1 VLSDEALADE
11 LDPPGGLA
19 PTGDAVE
26 VFLRRWLANPLF
38 AGISPEADGFDE
50 RLRNTAAGLAASLRL
65 AGTGTQQ
72 PLWDRLGRL
81 EMPVLIITGERDDKF
96 TALGRRMAEA
106 IGANATHVVIAEA
119 GHAPHL
125 QRPGQVGAL
134 IRRHAGAGRR

>member
-1 VLSDEALADE
+1 
-11 LDPPGGLA
+11 
-19 PTGDAVE
+19 
-26 VFLRRWLANPLF
+26 
-38 AGISPEADGFDE
+38 
-50 RLRNTAAGLAASLRL
+50 
-65 AGTGTQQ
+65 
-72 PLWDRLGRL
+72 
-81 EMPVLIITGERDDKF
+81 MPVLIITGERDDKF